1 MEWWDELLRACA
13 ADGPT
18 SECPPNTVV
27 MTEVELDARKV
38 HANHLHLHL
47 NLLFLG
53 HRLYPHQMSYPLYHL
68 LYLNHKMHHLRIHQ
82 FYNCHPRSFLSL
94 IEIPQIH
101 YLNR

>member
-47 NLLFLG
+47 TQWIIHRSNLEEYSLG
-53 HRLYPHQMSYPLYHL
+53 
-68 LYLNHKMHHLRIHQ
+68 
-82 FYNCHPRSFLSL
+82 RSIIQDKKFVCRSM
-94 IEIPQIH
+94 
-101 YLNR
+101 